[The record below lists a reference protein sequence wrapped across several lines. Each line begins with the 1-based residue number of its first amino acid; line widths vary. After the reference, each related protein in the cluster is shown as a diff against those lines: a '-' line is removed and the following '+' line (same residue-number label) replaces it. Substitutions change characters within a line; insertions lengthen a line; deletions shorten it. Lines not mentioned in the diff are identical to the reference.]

1 VTSAAASSAVDVF
14 RLDQVRIIATL
25 RRIAHADP
33 VDAFV
38 VSIDIAPWQA
48 FDERSVL
55 ELLARVPVEMGQQ
68 TLWSLRVARSHEGV
82 GPERSDARSEIR
94 LDLVAPTADAAAGLE
109 RLAALTQTLAALSP
123 RSTRRLTR
131 EEAVD
136 AARDLVALVWGG
148 VAGSPLA
155 ISDEE
160 HHSEPHRWTLGLVG
174 ADGADQTR
182 FQVDIG
188 AVSGD
193 PHTAHLRRRVAAEVS
208 DSLGTEV

>member
-1 VTSAAASSAVDVF
+1 VTSADTSSAVDVF

-48 FDERSVL
+48 FDEAAVL
-55 ELLARVPVEMGQQ
+55 ELVARVPVEMGQQ
-68 TLWSLRVARSHEGV
+68 TLWSLRVARNHEGV

-94 LDLVAPTADAAAGLE
+94 LDLVAPTTDAAAGLE
-109 RLAALTQTLAALSP
+109 RLTALTQALSALAP
-123 RSTRRLTR
+123 RSTRRLSR
-131 EEAVD
+131 EEAVE
-136 AARDLVALVWGG
+136 AARDLVAQVWDG
-148 VAGSPLA
+148 AARSPLA

-160 HHSEPHRWTLGLVG
+160 HHHEPHRWTLGLVG
-174 ADGADQTR
+174 GDQTR

-188 AVSGD
+188 AVDGD

-208 DSLGTEV
+208 DSVGTET